1 MLSLLTERGLPLQ
14 DALTLAGGA
23 SGSSRLDFACREMA
37 ARVQRG
43 QPITDD
49 ALPWTSRKK
58 QLPSL
63 LRVCLKQVEHQE
75 ARMVHRLRSVA
86 DFYRNRLQRNSAWVK
101 LLMPVVLFIVIGGGC
116 VLLYAAMIF
125 WPVTELYRNLGN

>member
-1 MLSLLTERGLPLQ
+1 MSIDPAYQQLHNRAVHLETTFKDLLTSNNPTAHVLQ
-14 DALTLAGGA
+14 HEA
-23 SGSSRLDFACREMA
+23 
-37 ARVQRG
+37 
-43 QPITDD
+43 
-49 ALPWTSRKK
+49 K
-58 QLPSL
+58 QLVEDIEAKKNPRDL
-63 LRVCLKQVEHQE
+63 ENRIKIIQHQMKQVEHQE

-116 VLLYAAMIF
+116 VLLYAAMTF